1 MTRTPDGRGR
11 ERRTDTILPSVLST
25 REHGCPPPRPN
36 RLPSRRGG
44 RPSSQTVSATSRAV
58 GFARLR
64 GARRGFLR
72 SARSL
77 ALTGAVFGLL
87 FSTAQAQEADEVLL
101 SNLGQIYDDDTNVQP
116 SIVWAQGFTTGSNTG
131 GYHLSSI
138 ELDVGRVPET
148 LSAVT
153 VALWSATS
161 GTTPEP
167 NVSVATLTHS
177 TGTWAGDAVNTFN
190 APPDTELDAGTTYFV
205 HMSYSGGGRTLTL
218 RSTNSTSADAGGAA
232 DWSVGRKVRSIQG
245 GNWVAS
251 SGPPRFRING
261 RASEVTPPLLPRVTS
276 VMVASAPQSGDTYRS
291 YETILFTVT
300 FSEPVRVTPGRLR
313 LKVGLDNPGGASGS
327 TVEAVFSGLSQSQ
340 RPTADTPQARL
351 ARHMHFKYKV
361 QLFDRDED
369 GVRIGSNALRLA
381 SGARIRNEVGSDAE
395 LDHVALGPQS
405 DHKVDGRADV
415 PMIERI
421 EVVSTPRL
429 SSKGTTNRDTY
440 GEGENIRVPR
450 ARTRSR
456 GKGFVTSELLISE
469 RPAEADDRAV
479 PGHWEGDLIL
489 GLGSSAIGTLVERT
503 TRFTLLL
510 HLPRMTDH
518 GRGPRANNGPALAG
532 HGAEAVREAITSAVT
547 VLPEQLWRSLAWDQ
561 GAEMAQHARLRIDTG
576 LQIYFCDPQSPWQR
590 GTNENT
596 NGLLRQYFPK
606 GTDLS
611 VHSASDLGAVAL
623 TLNTRPRKTLG
634 WRTPAEALN
643 ELLRSNQT
651 QSVAT
656 TA

>member
-1 MTRTPDGRGR
+1 MTIQTFNRQSFGPKGSPPD
-11 ERRTDTILPSVLST
+11 
-25 REHGCPPPRPN
+25 
-36 RLPSRRGG
+36 
-44 RPSSQTVSATSRAV
+44 
-58 GFARLR
+58 
-64 GARRGFLR
+64 
-72 SARSL
+72 
-77 ALTGAVFGLL
+77 
-87 FSTAQAQEADEVLL
+87 
-101 SNLGQIYDDDTNVQP
+101 
-116 SIVWAQGFTTGSNTG
+116 SNTG

-138 ELDVGRVPET
+138 ELDVGRVPEP

-291 YETILFTVT
+291 YETIVFTVT

-351 ARHMHFKYKV
+351 ARHMHFEYKV

-369 GVRIGSNALRLA
+369 GVRIGANALRLA
-381 SGARIRNEVGSDAE
+381 SGARIRNEVGSGRG
-395 LDHVALGPQS
+395 VGPC
-405 DHKVDGRADV
+405 
-415 PMIERI
+415 
-421 EVVSTPRL
+421 
-429 SSKGTTNRDTY
+429 
-440 GEGENIRVPR
+440 R
-450 ARTRSR
+450 ARY
-456 GKGFVTSELLISE
+456 
-469 RPAEADDRAV
+469 
-479 PGHWEGDLIL
+479 
-489 GLGSSAIGTLVERT
+489 
-503 TRFTLLL
+503 
-510 HLPRMTDH
+510 
-518 GRGPRANNGPALAG
+518 
-532 HGAEAVREAITSAVT
+532 AVR
-547 VLPEQLWRSLAWDQ
+547 PQ
-561 GAEMAQHARLRIDTG
+561 G
-576 LQIYFCDPQSPWQR
+576 
-590 GTNENT
+590 
-596 NGLLRQYFPK
+596 
-606 GTDLS
+606 
-611 VHSASDLGAVAL
+611 
-623 TLNTRPRKTLG
+623 
-634 WRTPAEALN
+634 
-643 ELLRSNQT
+643 
-651 QSVAT
+651 
-656 TA
+656 

>member
-11 ERRTDTILPSVLST
+11 ERRTDTILPSVLSA
-25 REHGCPPPRPN
+25 REHGCPPPRPD
-36 RLPSRRGG
+36 RLPPRRGG

-245 GNWVAS
+245 DPA
-251 SGPPRFRING
+251 
-261 RASEVTPPLLPRVTS
+261 PL
-276 VMVASAPQSGDTYRS
+276 
-291 YETILFTVT
+291 
-300 FSEPVRVTPGRLR
+300 GRL
-313 LKVGLDNPGGASGS
+313 V
-327 TVEAVFSGLSQSQ
+327 
-340 RPTADTPQARL
+340 
-351 ARHMHFKYKV
+351 
-361 QLFDRDED
+361 
-369 GVRIGSNALRLA
+369 
-381 SGARIRNEVGSDAE
+381 
-395 LDHVALGPQS
+395 
-405 DHKVDGRADV
+405 
-415 PMIERI
+415 
-421 EVVSTPRL
+421 
-429 SSKGTTNRDTY
+429 
-440 GEGENIRVPR
+440 
-450 ARTRSR
+450 
-456 GKGFVTSELLISE
+456 
-469 RPAEADDRAV
+469 RPA
-479 PGHWEGDLIL
+479 
-489 GLGSSAIGTLVERT
+489 
-503 TRFTLLL
+503 
-510 HLPRMTDH
+510 
-518 GRGPRANNGPALAG
+518 
-532 HGAEAVREAITSAVT
+532 
-547 VLPEQLWRSLAWDQ
+547 
-561 GAEMAQHARLRIDTG
+561 
-576 LQIYFCDPQSPWQR
+576 
-590 GTNENT
+590 
-596 NGLLRQYFPK
+596 
-606 GTDLS
+606 
-611 VHSASDLGAVAL
+611 
-623 TLNTRPRKTLG
+623 
-634 WRTPAEALN
+634 
-643 ELLRSNQT
+643 
-651 QSVAT
+651 
-656 TA
+656 